1 MGEREDCFGLIHS
14 DFSNKPSMQAYH
26 TLTRFCPDGRT
37 RPILKNND
45 NIFRAQWLT
54 PDKHV
59 VRAIWSPYQNMTYT
73 YKIPSKATVY
83 NHLGEIVHC
92 TDNKLVLSDAV
103 IFIVE

>member
-1 MGEREDCFGLIHS
+1 
-14 DFSNKPSMQAYH
+14 MQAYH
-26 TLTRFCPDGRT
+26 TLTRFCPDGST
-37 RPILKNND
+37 RPTLKNND

-92 TDNKLVLSDAV
+92 TDNKLVLPMQLFLLSNKVLSHVLESDNFV
-103 IFIVE
+103 IFEI